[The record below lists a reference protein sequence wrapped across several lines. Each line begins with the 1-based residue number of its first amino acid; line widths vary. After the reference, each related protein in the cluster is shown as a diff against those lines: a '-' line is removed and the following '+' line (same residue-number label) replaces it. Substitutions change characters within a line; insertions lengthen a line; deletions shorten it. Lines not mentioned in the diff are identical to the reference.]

1 MKTVFLMKKLKVNDC
16 YLTGHKMKKFGF
28 FLGVIML
35 VSCTSNSI
43 YKKPKDLIPKDT
55 MTSLL
60 TDLFIASSAFY
71 EKNSTAEAKVNY
83 VPYVYKK
90 YKIDSLRFA
99 TSNLYY
105 TSEIDLYNE
114 IYKNIKQSLENKKK
128 GLDEKK
134 RVKDSINGARASSI
148 NKRNLK

>member
-1 MKTVFLMKKLKVNDC
+1 MKKLKVNDC
-16 YLTGHKMKKFGF
+16 YLTDHKMKKLVF
-28 FLGVIML
+28 FLGVIVL

-43 YKKPKDLIPKDT
+43 YEKPKDLIPKDT

-71 EKNSTAEAKVNY
+71 EKNSIAEAKVNY
-83 VPYVYKK
+83 IPFVYKK
-90 YKIDSLRFA
+90 YKIDSSRFA

-114 IYKNIKQSLENKKK
+114 IYKNIKQNLENKKK
-128 GLDEKK
+128 DLDKK
-134 RVKDSINGARASSI
+134 KSMKDSIKRASSI